1 MYIKKFNESDD
12 YSDFDTLRKG
22 VLNKIDSLIREYED
36 LTNEV
41 SPNNWRTTGHH
52 LSELRKMKED
62 IVRFKEISEQ
72 EKEID
77 WVKQSRLGKINLYK
91 NV

>member
-1 MYIKKFNESDD
+1 M
-12 YSDFDTLRKG
+12 
-22 VLNKIDSLIREYED
+22 LNKIDSLIREYED
-36 LTNEV
+36 KLWIAPDNLTNEV

-77 WVKQSRLGKINLYK
+77 WVKDQRFK
-91 NV
+91 